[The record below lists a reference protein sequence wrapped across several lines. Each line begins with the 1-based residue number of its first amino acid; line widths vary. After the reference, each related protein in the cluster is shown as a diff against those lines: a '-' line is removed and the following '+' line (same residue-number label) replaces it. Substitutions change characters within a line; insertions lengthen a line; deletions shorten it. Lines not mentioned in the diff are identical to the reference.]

1 MLNITISDL
10 KKFCFG
16 RGRRKKQSNQPTPVR
31 QRSRPKSIQKLTDLM
46 RKKPSPPAPVLDQET
61 GMGVSRGQVP
71 TKKPRPLAR
80 QKQKVENGTTG
91 SQKSRKSSLKN
102 LTSLL
107 RKKDSDKRKENTYE
121 EKFQDNLAV
130 ARPIGNVE
138 LQERKREEQNIDQ
151 QENTVVY
158 DVPKPLKTAIVS
170 GSIKSEESAHYVNVD
185 ENRGSNS
192 VNTYD
197 YLDATNNN
205 EVITEES
212 RASSPL
218 YPDSNTDAYEQNK
231 NNELVEEDRQ
241 ETVDDEDEKENE
253 EEYENSRE
261 EELLDDEKEEN
272 KDEKDEE
279 NRHEEMV
286 DDEIEGAKGNKDKE
300 EEDGDENTKGEEDVE
315 KEEENKQQE
324 SVDDEKEGSS
334 KTTDKEEEDAENTK
348 GEEEEE
354 EEEEEGEGEDSRE
367 LPEEWGVKPTRRSII
382 LPENY
387 PDVPQTR
394 TSIV

>member
-1 MLNITISDL
+1 
-10 KKFCFG
+10 
-16 RGRRKKQSNQPTPVR
+16 
-31 QRSRPKSIQKLTDLM
+31 M
-46 RKKPSPPAPVLDQET
+46 RKKPSRPAPVLDQET

-71 TKKPRPLAR
+71 TKKPRPMTR
-80 QKQKVENGTTG
+80 QKQKMENDTTG
-91 SQKSRKSSLKN
+91 SQKSRKSSLKS

-121 EKFQDNLAV
+121 EEKFQDNLAV
-130 ARPIGNVE
+130 VRPIGNVE

-158 DVPKPLKTAIVS
+158 DVPKLLNTAIVS

-192 VNTYD
+192 VNTHD
-197 YLDATNNN
+197 YLNATNNN

-218 YPDSNTDAYEQNK
+218 YPDSNTDAHEQNK

-272 KDEKDEE
+272 KDDKDQEK
-279 NRHEEMV
+279 RHEEMV
-286 DDEIEGAKGNKDKE
+286 DDETEGAKGNKDKE

-324 SVDDEKEGSS
+324 SVDDEKVGAR
-334 KTTDKEEEDAENTK
+334 KTTDKEEEDAEENTK

-354 EEEEEGEGEDSRE
+354 EEEEEGEG
-367 LPEEWGVKPTRRSII
+367 G
-382 LPENY
+382 
-387 PDVPQTR
+387 Q
-394 TSIV
+394 

>member
-1 MLNITISDL
+1 
-10 KKFCFG
+10 
-16 RGRRKKQSNQPTPVR
+16 
-31 QRSRPKSIQKLTDLM
+31 M
-46 RKKPSPPAPVLDQET
+46 RKKPSRPAPVLDQET

-71 TKKPRPLAR
+71 TKKPRPVAR
-80 QKQKVENGTTG
+80 QKQKMENGTTG

-121 EKFQDNLAV
+121 EEKFQDNLV
-130 ARPIGNVE
+130 VVRSIGNVE
-138 LQERKREEQNIDQ
+138 LQERNREEQNIDQ

-170 GSIKSEESAHYVNVD
+170 GSVKSEESAHYVNVD

-192 VNTYD
+192 VNTHD
-197 YLDATNNN
+197 YLDDTNNN
-205 EVITEES
+205 EVIAEES

-218 YPDSNTDAYEQNK
+218 YPDSNTDANEQNK

-241 ETVDDEDEKENE
+241 EIVDDENIDEKENE

-261 EELLDDEKEEN
+261 KELLGGEKEEN

-286 DDEIEGAKGNKDKE
+286 DDEIEGVKGNKNKK
-300 EEDGDENTKGEEDVE
+300 EEDGDGEENSKGEEDDE
-315 KEEENKQQE
+315 KKEENRQEE
-324 SVDDEKEGSS
+324 SVDDEKEGAT
-334 KTTDKEEEDAENTK
+334 KTTDKEDGEENTK
-348 GEEEEE
+348 G

>member
-1 MLNITISDL
+1 
-10 KKFCFG
+10 
-16 RGRRKKQSNQPTPVR
+16 
-31 QRSRPKSIQKLTDLM
+31 M
-46 RKKPSPPAPVLDQET
+46 RKKPSRPAPVLDQET
-61 GMGVSRGQVP
+61 GMGVSKGQVP

-91 SQKSRKSSLKN
+91 SQKSKKSSLKN

-121 EKFQDNLAV
+121 DEKFQDNLAV
-130 ARPIGNVE
+130 VRPIGNVE
-138 LQERKREEQNIDQ
+138 LQERKTEEQNIDQ

-170 GSIKSEESAHYVNVD
+170 GSIKSEESAHYVKVD

-192 VNTYD
+192 VNTHD
-197 YLDATNNN
+197 YLDDTNNN
-205 EVITEES
+205 EVIPEES

-218 YPDSNTDAYEQNK
+218 YPDSNTDANEQNK

-241 ETVDDEDEKENE
+241 ETVDDKDENKDEKENE

-286 DDEIEGAKGNKDKE
+286 DDEIEGAKGNKDME

-315 KEEENKQQE
+315 KEEKNKQQE
-324 SVDDEKEGSS
+324 SVDDEKEGAR
-334 KTTDKEEEDAENTK
+334 KTTDKEEEDAEENTK
-348 GEEEEE
+348 GEEDEEE